1 MEFDYIIVGGGSA
14 GCVLANRLSAQSDL
28 SVLLVEAGGPDRHP
42 FIRIPAAFSK
52 LYKTGVDYAFYTE
65 PQPHAANRRLFT
77 PRGKTL
83 GGSGSINAMI
93 YIRGHRSDFDG
104 WAAAGNTGWS
114 YEEVL
119 PYFLKAENNAN
130 FNDAYHSQGGPWHIS
145 LPVAAHPLTHT
156 FLEAAASV
164 GLPKLDDMNGAA
176 DEGVGLHQLNQHNG
190 ARHSPAT
197 AYLLPAR
204 GRSNLTIKTGI
215 RVEKLLLAG
224 SKVTGIELSLHGKMQ
239 KIRAKREVI
248 LSAGAYHSPLLL
260 NRSGIGEANCL
271 HRLGI
276 AVQHDLPGVG
286 HNLHDHPVAPL
297 IYRVPKGASLD
308 GADTPWNLLRWLLW
322 REGPFTSNVAE
333 GGGFLRTVP
342 ELEAPD
348 IQLHFAPAF
357 FVDHGFSKP
366 PGNGMSLAPILLR
379 PASRGTVKPHP
390 TDHHQPIIDPHL
402 FSNPNDLVD
411 LREGF
416 KRALEIMEAPA
427 NKSWR
432 QMPFMPQH
440 RLESDHD
447 IENYLRQTVE
457 LLYHPVG
464 TCRMGNDAGAVVDD
478 RLRVHGLQGL
488 RVVDASI
495 MPQIVGGNTQ
505 AATIMLAE
513 KGADLILGN
522 HPPKSQR

>member
-1 MEFDYIIVGGGSA
+1 MEFDYIIIGAGSA
-14 GCVLANRLSAQSDL
+14 GCVLANRLSAQAEV
-28 SVLLVEAGGPDRHP
+28 SVLLLEAGGPDRHP

-52 LYKTGVDYAFYTE
+52 LYKSKLDYGFYTE
-65 PQPHAANRRLFT
+65 PQAHAANRRLFS

-93 YIRGHRSDFDG
+93 YIRGHRSDFDA
-104 WAAAGNTGWS
+104 WAAAGNQGWS
-114 YEEVL
+114 YNEVL

-130 FNDAYHSQGGPWHIS
+130 FNDAYHSQAGPWHIS
-145 LPVAAHPLTHT
+145 LPKAAHPLTHAY
-156 FLEAAASV
+156 LEAGAAA
-164 GLPKLDDMNGAA
+164 GLPILADMNGAQ

-190 ARHSPAT
+190 ARHSPAH

-204 GRSNLTIKTGI
+204 GRSNLTIKTGV
-215 RVEKLLLAG
+215 RVDKLMLEKQ
-224 SKVTGIELSLHGKMQ
+224 KVVGIEVALHGKTQ
-239 KIRAKREVI
+239 QIRAKREVI

-260 NRSGIGEANCL
+260 QRSGIGEGNCL
-271 HRLGI
+271 QRLGI

-308 GADTPWNLLRWLLW
+308 GADTPWNLLRWLFT
-322 REGPFTSNVAE
+322 RQGPFASNVAE

-342 ELEAPD
+342 ESDAPD

-357 FVDHGFSKP
+357 FVDHGFSRP

-379 PASRGTVKPHP
+379 PKSRGSIKPHP
-390 TDHHQPIIDPHL
+390 TKAHLPVIDPQV
-402 FSNPNDLVD
+402 FSNPDDLVT

-416 KRALEIMEAPA
+416 KRAYEIMEASPL
-427 NKSWR
+427 KPWR
-432 QMPFMPQH
+432 QMPFMPHH
-440 RLESDHD
+440 RLGSDHE
-447 IENYLRQTVE
+447 IENYLRETAE

-464 TCRMGNDAGAVVDD
+464 TCRMGNDEQAVVDAQ
-478 RLRVHGLQGL
+478 LRVHGLTGL

-495 MPQIVGGNTQ
+495 MPQIVSGNTQ
-505 AATIMLAE
+505 AATIMIAE
-513 KGADLILGN
+513 KGADLILG
-522 HPPKSQR
+522 H